1 MIESDTPL
9 YQQIHDAIRNRVASG
24 ELRAGV
30 MLPSEAEIGRS
41 FGASQGTARKAL
53 SALERAGILER
64 RQGKGTFVATTTTES
79 ELFHFFRLR
88 NPDGSAALPELA
100 RETLTRRR
108 ATAAERQAFDLP
120 DLTHVHDIQ
129 RDRQIAGT
137 MRIRETIALPA
148 PLFPGL
154 DEHGALPNTLYVLYQ
169 DQFGLAIVRAD
180 ETIAPTGASPEDAAA
195 FGVAVGTPLLQVDR
209 RAMGISDQVIELRRS
224 LYLTGNLG
232 YAVSLR

>member
-1 MIESDTPL
+1 MEADTPL
-9 YQQIHDAIRNRVASG
+9 YQKIHDAIRNRVASG

-88 NPDGSAALPELA
+88 NPDGSPALPELS
-100 RETLTRRR
+100 RENLKRRR
-108 ATAAERQAFDLP
+108 ATAAEKSAFELP
-120 DLTHVHDIQ
+120 DLTHVFEIR

-137 MRIRETIALPA
+137 IRIRENIALPV

-154 DEHGALPNTLYVLYQ
+154 DARGSLPNTLYVLYQ

-180 ETIAPTGASPEDAAA
+180 ETIAPTSASPQDAVA
-195 FGVAVGTPLLQVDR
+195 FGVAEGTPLLRVDR
-209 RAMGISDQVIELRRS
+209 RAMGISGQVIELRRS
-224 LYLTGNLG
+224 LYLTGDLG
-232 YAVSLR
+232 YAVSLS